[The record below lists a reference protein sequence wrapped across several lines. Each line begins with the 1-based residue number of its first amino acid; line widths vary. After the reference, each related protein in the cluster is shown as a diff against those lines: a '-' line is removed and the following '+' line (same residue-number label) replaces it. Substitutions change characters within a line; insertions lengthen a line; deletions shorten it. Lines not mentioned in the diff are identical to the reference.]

1 LKPPVTKQ
9 AEGYLPARERMM
21 DISIGEVL
29 YLVLV
34 IAVAWWAYDTLKEYL

>member
-1 LKPPVTKQ
+1 
-9 AEGYLPARERMM
+9 M

-34 IAVAWWAYDTLKEYL
+34 VAVAWWAYDMLKDYL

>member
-1 LKPPVTKQ
+1 MEV
-9 AEGYLPARERMM
+9 
-21 DISIGEVL
+21 SIGEVL